1 MRKTYMQPH
10 MEVINIELE
19 GAIANVSG
27 VNGLDGVTFSKDNP
41 NSFSK
46 EGELY
51 WEEEE

>member
-1 MRKTYMQPH
+1 MQPH

-27 VNGLDGVTFSKDNP
+27 VGLEGVTFSSENP
-41 NSFSK
+41 TEFSK
-46 EGELY
+46 ECELY

>member
-19 GAIANVSG
+19 CAIANVSG
-27 VNGLDGVTFSKDNP
+27 VNGLEGVTFSSENP
-41 NSFSK
+41 TEFSK
-46 EGELY
+46 ECELY